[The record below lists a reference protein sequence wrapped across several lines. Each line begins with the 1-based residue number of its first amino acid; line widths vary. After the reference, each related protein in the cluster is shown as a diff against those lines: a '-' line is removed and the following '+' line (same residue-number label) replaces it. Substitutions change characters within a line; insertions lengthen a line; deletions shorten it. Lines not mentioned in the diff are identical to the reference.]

1 MSNNDRVVIIGAGI
15 VGSSLAKHLSLLH
28 VPVTLLDRSLST
40 TLPGSTGLAPGFVGH
55 VNELPTLTELAKR
68 SVEDYKTIPG
78 GFKQVGGLEVAYTPE
93 AVEVLDHR
101 LELAKKYGLPAR
113 RITGE
118 EARGHNPA
126 FVKDDVLAGLF
137 FENDGTAAA
146 PTIALHDRSVAS
158 SLGAEVVE
166 GDVKELVMD
175 VEHGRVI
182 GVKTTADFIPANRV
196 IVTTGIWTRQLLP
209 DLPVH
214 PVGHPYSHS
223 AERPPRQKSS
233 PFVRWPENHVYGRD
247 HGTYDGIGS
256 YDHPAVSVD
265 ASELSE
271 SARGEWQG
279 GFDDVLRK
287 AYDHCPSAGDGG
299 ADWKDA
305 KPFNGLF
312 SMTPDNLP
320 FVGRV
325 HGHDQEPSSGVWCAV
340 AVWVTSAGGVA
351 QLLAKVIVEG
361 EEGMTE
367 VERGMLRDLDPRR
380 FEGQDQGALKATSL
394 RAYNNIYNRDD

>member
-1 MSNNDRVVIIGAGI
+1 MSDKDRVVIVGAGI
-15 VGSSLAKHLSLLH
+15 VGSSLAKYLSLLH

-40 TLPGSTGLAPGFVGH
+40 TLPDSTGLPPGFVGH

-68 SVEDYKTIPG
+68 SVEDYKNIPV
-78 GFKQVGGLEVAYTPE
+78 GFKSEGSR
-93 AVEVLDHR
+93 HR
-101 LELAKKYGLPAR
+101 LDLANKYGLPAR
-113 RITGE
+113 F
-118 EARGHNPA
+118 RGKRHGGSIRL
-126 FVKDDVLAGLF
+126 FVKRDVLAALL

-146 PTIALHDRSVAS
+146 PTIALYDRSVAS
-158 SLGAEVVE
+158 SLGARMVE
-166 GDVKELVMD
+166 GDVKELVI
-175 VEHGRVI
+175 EHGRVI

-271 SARGEWQG
+271 SARG
-279 GFDDVLRK
+279 
-287 AYDHCPSAGDGG
+287 GDG
-299 ADWKDA
+299 K
-305 KPFNGLF
+305 
-312 SMTPDNLP
+312 
-320 FVGRV
+320 
-325 HGHDQEPSSGVWCAV
+325 
-340 AVWVTSAGGVA
+340 
-351 QLLAKVIVEG
+351 
-361 EEGMTE
+361 
-367 VERGMLRDLDPRR
+367 
-380 FEGQDQGALKATSL
+380 GALMTS
-394 RAYNNIYNRDD
+394 